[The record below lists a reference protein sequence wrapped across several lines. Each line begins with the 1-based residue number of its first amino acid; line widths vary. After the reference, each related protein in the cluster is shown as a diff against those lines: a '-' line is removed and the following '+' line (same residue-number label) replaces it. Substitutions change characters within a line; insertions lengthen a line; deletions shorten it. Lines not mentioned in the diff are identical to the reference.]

1 VVQTRYVA
9 VCDKLGRHL
18 KTYPIAI
25 TQHGDGPGNSDLAG
39 EAFERAKTDKLVPEG
54 ELASLVIKVPGR
66 VKLWR

>member
-1 VVQTRYVA
+1 VQIRYVA

-25 TQHGDGPGNSDLAG
+25 AKREDGPGNSELVG
-39 EAFERAKTDKLVPEG
+39 EAFERARKDQLVPEG
-54 ELASLVIKVPGR
+54 ELTSLIITVPGR

>member
-1 VVQTRYVA
+1 MQIRYVA

-25 TQHGDGPGNSDLAG
+25 TQHGDGPGGSELAG
-39 EAFERAKTDKLVPEG
+39 EAFERARKDQLVPEG
-54 ELASLVIKVPGR
+54 ELTSLMIKVPGK